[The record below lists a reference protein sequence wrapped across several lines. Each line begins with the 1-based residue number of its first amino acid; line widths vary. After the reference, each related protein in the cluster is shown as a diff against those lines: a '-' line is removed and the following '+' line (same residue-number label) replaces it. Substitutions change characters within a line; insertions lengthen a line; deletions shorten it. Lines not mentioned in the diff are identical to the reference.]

1 MRLGELLPA
10 SVLPPAL
17 SSRDVTTVSAD
28 SRKVVPGALF
38 FAVPGAK
45 ADGLSFAAEAA
56 QRGALAIVA
65 DRTPSDALPT
75 PVIQV
80 ADVRAAL
87 AAAAARIH
95 PRQPRT
101 IAAVTGTSGKTS
113 VAAFLRQIWCACG
126 RQAASLGTIGLVT
139 PAGDTYGSLTTPDP
153 VTLHQTLDRIAGD
166 GVTHLAMEASSHGLD
181 QRRLDGVRLSA
192 AGFTNLSR
200 DHLDYH
206 ADLDSYLTA
215 KLRLFSTLL
224 PAGATAVIDADSDVA
239 ERVVDA
245 ARAHGCDVMTVGVRG
260 AGITLENAA
269 PDARATT
276 IVLMHDA
283 QRYTLR
289 LPLAGDFQIS
299 NALVAAGL
307 AIATGERAADVFA
320 ALEKLEGAPGRL
332 EHVGSRDETDVFV
345 DYAHKPDALAKVLA
359 TLRPLTRGK
368 LIALFGCGGD
378 RDRGKRPLMGAIA
391 ARDADIVYV
400 TDDNPRTE
408 QPAAIRREILAGT
421 RDGTADVIE
430 IDDRRDAIDAAVA
443 SLRAGDILVVAGK
456 GHETGQIVGSEV
468 LPFSD
473 HEAVRAALANT
484 KGGAR

>member
-10 SVLPPAL
+10 SILPPAL
-17 SSRDVTTVSAD
+17 SSQDITTVSAD
-28 SRKVVPGALF
+28 SRAIVPGALF
-38 FAVPGAK
+38 FAVSGAK
-45 ADGLSFAAEAA
+45 ADGLSFAADAA
-56 QRGALAIVA
+56 RRGAVAIVA
-65 DRTPSDALPT
+65 ERAPTVDLPV
-75 PVIQV
+75 PVISI

-87 AAAAARIH
+87 AAAAARLH
-95 PRQPRT
+95 PRQPAV

-113 VAAFLRQIWCACG
+113 VAAFLRQIWRACG

-139 PAGDTYGSLTTPDP
+139 PSGDTYGSLTTPDP

-181 QRRLDGVRLSA
+181 QRRLDGVRLAA

-206 ADLDSYLTA
+206 ADLDEYLAA

-224 PAGATAVIDADSDVA
+224 PSGATAVIDADSDVVQ
-239 ERVVDA
+239 RVADA
-245 ARAHGCDVMTVGVRG
+245 ARVHGCPVLTIGARG
-260 AGITLENAA
+260 EGIHLESAQA
-269 PDARATT
+269 DARATT
-276 IVLMHDA
+276 LVVNHDA
-283 QRYTLR
+283 QRYTIR
-289 LPLAGDFQIS
+289 LPLAGAFQVS

-332 EHVGSRDETDVFV
+332 EHSGTRDGADVFV
-345 DYAHKPDALAKVLA
+345 DYAHKPDALAKVLE
-359 TLRPLTRGK
+359 TLRPLTRGR
-368 LIALFGCGGD
+368 LVALFGCGGD

-391 ARDADIVYV
+391 SRDADIVYV
-400 TDDNPRTE
+400 TDDNPRSE
-408 QPAAIRREILAGT
+408 RPAIIRQEILAGT
-421 RDGTADVIE
+421 HDGTAEVIE
-430 IDDRRDAIDAAVA
+430 IGDRHKAIETAVA
-443 SLRAGDILVVAGK
+443 ALRSGDILVVAGK

-473 HEAVRAALANT
+473 HETVRIALANA
-484 KGGAR
+484 KGGA